1 MTRPPIN
8 PGTVDWSGENPGM
21 YLKETAE
28 GPFVTLI
35 SFFRVVLSP
44 RGRGHAAFILQDPH
58 GDGKSA
64 AKPNLCITDNEP
76 LAEYLR
82 DGFVANFGAFR
93 GIKGLAGTRMVP
105 GWDFMPAGD
114 GGKTAHTEWFRSA
127 VGQVSLTWKDLGDAF
142 LVEMPKDKSA
152 TGKHEM
158 FSLFVDA
165 RASEVSMNG
174 RALTAGK
181 PFPREFAG
189 KKDSSTAFLA
199 FSETWVRT

>member
-1 MTRPPIN
+1 MTRPAIN

-21 YLKETAE
+21 YLKDTAD

-44 RGRGHAAFILQDPH
+44 KGRGHAVFILQDPH
-58 GDGKSA
+58 GDGRSA

-76 LAEYLR
+76 MAEYLR
-82 DGFVANFGAFR
+82 AGFVANFGAFK

-114 GGKTAHTEWFRSA
+114 GSSHHVEWFRSGI
-127 VGQVSLTWKDLGDAF
+127 GQVSLTWKDLSAPF

-165 RASEVSMNG
+165 GGVEVSING
-174 RALTAGK
+174 RGVSGK

-199 FSETWVRT
+199 FSETWVRS

>member
-1 MTRPPIN
+1 MARPAIN
-8 PGTVDWSGENPGM
+8 PGSVDWSGENPGM
-21 YLKETAE
+21 YLKETAD

-58 GDGKSA
+58 GDGRNA

-82 DGFVANFGAFR
+82 EGFVANFGAFK
-93 GIKGLAGTRMVP
+93 GVKGLPGTRLVP
-105 GWDFMPAGD
+105 GWDFMPGGD
-114 GGKTAHTEWFRSA
+114 GKTAHVEWFRSA
-127 VGQVSLTWKDLGDAF
+127 VGQVCLTWKGLGDVF

-152 TGKHEM
+152 TGRHEM

-165 RASEVSMNG
+165 HAVEVSING
-174 RALTAGK
+174 RGVAGR

-189 KKDSSTAFLA
+189 KKESSTAFLA
-199 FSETWVRT
+199 FSETWVKA